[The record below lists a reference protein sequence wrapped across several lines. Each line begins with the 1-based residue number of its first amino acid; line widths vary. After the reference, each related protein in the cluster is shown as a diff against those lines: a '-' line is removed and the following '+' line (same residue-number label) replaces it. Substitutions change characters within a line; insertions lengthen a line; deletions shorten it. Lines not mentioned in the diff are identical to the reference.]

1 MKCQKLLSKKKFYKQ
16 KFLKLNKSFKNFK
29 LEFLNISSLNEKITL
44 DLKASLSLK
53 DNFDKTKKENDLL
66 SKEILELRKET
77 LDHLLDS
84 QRSHGLKHG
93 LDFFNG
99 ASTSSSLSKFVEA
112 TLTSSFISCES
123 FKPQDSKTKSLINPS
138 ANGKPLKANIS

>member
-1 MKCQKLLSKKKFYKQ
+1 MKCQKLLSKK

-53 DNFDKTKKENDLL
+53 DNFDKTKKGNDLL

-84 QRSHGLKHG
+84 QRSHGLMFRLSFLIEPLNHQVPP
-93 LDFFNG
+93 N
-99 ASTSSSLSKFVEA
+99 LSKLLLLHTPFLVRA
-112 TLTSSFISCES
+112 LKLKIQDQES
-123 FKPQDSKTKSLINPS
+123 YESKCQE
-138 ANGKPLKANIS
+138 KASKG